1 MASIFTNKGKYLI
14 MGTYFRNET
23 APSVFYAPLFID
35 DVAPTVDTNVVG
47 DLSQIATGNGYAD
60 GGPSVARSAVGF
72 DVWTEDDTNDRALVQ
87 AADIVYTASGGTLP
101 ASGEGARYMGVSDDN
116 ATVANR
122 QLLGVFDLVSQR
134 QVSDGQAL
142 TIQDA
147 EFRLSTP

>member
-1 MASIFTNKGKYLI
+1 MASIFTNKGKYLLL
-14 MGTYFRNET
+14 GAYLRGET
-23 APSVFYAPLFID
+23 VPSNFYAPLFTD
-35 DVAPTVDTNVVG
+35 GTAPTVDTNVVG
-47 DLSQIATGNGYAD
+47 DLTQIATGNGYAD

-101 ASGEGARYMGVSDDN
+101 SSGSGARYMGVSDDN

-122 QLLGVFDLVSQR
+122 QLVGVFDLASDR
-134 QVSDGQAL
+134 QVSDGQSL
-142 TIQDA
+142 TVQDA

>member
-14 MGTYFRNET
+14 LGTYFRAET
-23 APSVFYAPLFID
+23 AAATFYAPLFT
-35 DVAPTVDTNVVG
+35 VATPPTVDTNVVG
-47 DLSQIATGNGYAD
+47 DLTQIATGNGYAD
-60 GGPSVARSAVGF
+60 GGPAVARSAVGF

-87 AADIVYTASGGTLP
+87 AADVVYTASGGPIP
-101 ASGEGARYMGVSDDN
+101 ASGGGARWMGISDDN
-116 ATVANR
+116 ATVASR
-122 QLLGVFDLVSQR
+122 LLIGAFDLVSDR

>member
-14 MGTYFRNET
+14 LGTYFRAEA
-23 APSVFYAPLFID
+23 APAVFYAPLFTD
-35 DVAPTVDTNVVG
+35 ATAPTVDTNVVG
-47 DLSQIATGNGYAD
+47 DLTQIATGNGYAS

-87 AADIVYTASGGTLP
+87 AADIVYTASGGPLP
-101 ASGEGARYMGVSDDN
+101 ASGGGARYMGISDDN
-116 ATVANR
+116 ATVADR
-122 QLLGVFDLVSQR
+122 QLAGAFDLVSAR
-134 QVSDGQAL
+134 QVSDGQSL